1 MCAPRKACFST
12 NATASS
18 TAVERCARISAFTPQ
33 EAADAA
39 AAICNLGLEHSAA
52 PDTFL
57 IDRDLVT
64 AFEAGWSVL
73 HRDAS
78 QFAAEQLISV
88 LADVDSIDREIR
100 NELIALRRTLMRE
113 HENGTPWRARDAAE
127 ILAMLDT
134 TACIAMLGLLDEC
147 PVLPA
152 ALTALLDGRTTSVSP
167 TDFVFIATTAQ
178 IADVRVFMEKLP
190 ELLRQ

>member
-1 MCAPRKACFST
+1 
-12 NATASS
+12 
-18 TAVERCARISAFTPQ
+18 
-33 EAADAA
+33 
-39 AAICNLGLEHSAA
+39 
-52 PDTFL
+52 
-57 IDRDLVT
+57 
-64 AFEAGWSVL
+64 
-73 HRDAS
+73 
-78 QFAAEQLISV
+78 
-88 LADVDSIDREIR
+88 
-100 NELIALRRTLMRE
+100 MRE